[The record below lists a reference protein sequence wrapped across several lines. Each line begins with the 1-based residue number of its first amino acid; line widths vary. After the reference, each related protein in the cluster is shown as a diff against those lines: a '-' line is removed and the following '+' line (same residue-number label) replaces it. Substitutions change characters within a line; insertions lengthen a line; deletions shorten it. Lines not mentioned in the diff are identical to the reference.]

1 MSITKNQLDAINS
14 GALSK
19 IGQNAEDPSFKPTN
33 LLEEILIGVATKITD
48 ELKKDI
54 ERKGL
59 VSTRNL
65 VDSINAERTYKVA
78 DGVTAEI
85 VAADYWPQVDQGQ
98 KPGTIVSIKS
108 LEEWAANKRQM
119 RQELGLN
126 TKEQVKSFAVVVA
139 RKIKQKGTIKRFG
152 YKGANFVRDVLNPTT
167 INAIAQHLGEALGQ
181 RIAISVKMVEG
192 TPQE

>member
-14 GALSK
+14 GALAK
-19 IGQNAEDPSFKPTN
+19 IGQNAEDPSFKATN

>member
-1 MSITKNQLDAINS
+1 VSITKNQLDAINS

-98 KPGTIVSIKS
+98 KPGTIVSIQS
-108 LEEWAANKRQM
+108 LEEWVANKRQM
-119 RQELGLN
+119 RIELGLN

-167 INAIAQHLGEALGQ
+167 INAIAQHLGDALGQ

-192 TPQE
+192 TPQS

>member
-1 MSITKNQLDAINS
+1 MGITKNQLNAINS

-19 IGQNAEDPSFKPTN
+19 IGQNAEDPSFKATN
-33 LLEEILIGVATKITD
+33 LLEEILLGVAKELTD
-48 ELKKDI
+48 ALREDLFKKDL
-54 ERKGL
+54 K
-59 VSTRNL
+59 STGNL
-65 VDSINAERTYKVA
+65 IQSINASNVYKVA

-85 VAADYWPQVDQGQ
+85 SAASYWPEVDQGQ

-108 LEEWAANKRQM
+108 LEEWVANKRQM

-152 YKGANFVRDVLNPTT
+152 YKGANFVRDVLNQQS
-167 INAIAQHLGEALGQ
+167 INAIAEHLGEAFGQ
-181 RIAISVKMVEG
+181 RIAISVKMAEG
-192 TPQE
+192 TPQT

>member
-19 IGQNAEDPSFKPTN
+19 IGQNAEDPSFKATN

-108 LEEWAANKRQM
+108 LEEWVANKRQM
-119 RQELGLN
+119 RIELGLN

-181 RIAISVKMVEG
+181 RIAISVKMAEG
-192 TPQE
+192 TPQS

>member
-1 MSITKNQLDAINS
+1 MGITKNQLNAINS

-33 LLEEILIGVATKITD
+33 LLEEILIGVATKLTD

-98 KPGTIVSIKS
+98 KPGTIVSVKS
-108 LEEWAANKRQM
+108 LEEWVANKRQM

-167 INAIAQHLGEALGQ
+167 INAIAQHLGDALGQ
-181 RIAISVKMVEG
+181 RVAISVKMAEG
-192 TPQE
+192 TPQS

>member
-1 MSITKNQLDAINS
+1 VSITKNQLDAINS

>member
-19 IGQNAEDPSFKPTN
+19 IGQNAEDPSFKATN

-98 KPGTIVSIKS
+98 KPGTIVSIQS
-108 LEEWAANKRQM
+108 LEEWVANKRQM
-119 RQELGLN
+119 RIELGLN

-167 INAIAQHLGEALGQ
+167 INAIAQHLGDALGQ

>member
-1 MSITKNQLDAINS
+1 VSITKNQLDAINS

-98 KPGTIVSIKS
+98 KPGTIVSIQS
-108 LEEWAANKRQM
+108 LEEWVANKRQM
-119 RQELGLN
+119 RIELGLN

-167 INAIAQHLGEALGQ
+167 INAIAQHLGDALGQ
-181 RIAISVKMVEG
+181 RIAISVKMAEG
-192 TPQE
+192 TPQS

>member
-1 MSITKNQLDAINS
+1 VSITKNQLDAINS

-78 DGVTAEI
+78 DGV
-85 VAADYWPQVDQGQ
+85 G
-98 KPGTIVSIKS
+98 
-108 LEEWAANKRQM
+108 
-119 RQELGLN
+119 
-126 TKEQVKSFAVVVA
+126 
-139 RKIKQKGTIKRFG
+139 
-152 YKGANFVRDVLNPTT
+152 VRTL
-167 INAIAQHLGEALGQ
+167 Q
-181 RIAISVKMVEG
+181 R
-192 TPQE
+192 

>member
-1 MSITKNQLDAINS
+1 MGITKNQLDAINS

-19 IGQNAEDPSFKPTN
+19 IGQNAEDPSFKATN

-98 KPGTIVSIKS
+98 KPGTIVSIQS
-108 LEEWAANKRQM
+108 LEEWVANKRQM
-119 RQELGLN
+119 RIELGLN

-167 INAIAQHLGEALGQ
+167 INAIAQHLGDALGQ
-181 RIAISVKMVEG
+181 RIAISVKMAEG
-192 TPQE
+192 TPQS

>member
-14 GALSK
+14 GALAK
-19 IGQNAEDPSFKPTN
+19 IGQNAEDPSFKATN

-152 YKGANFVRDVLNPTT
+152 YKGADFVADVLNPTT
-167 INAIAQHLGEALGQ
+167 INAIAQHLGDALGQ

-192 TPQE
+192 TPQS